1 MIDSPT
7 NSLSTS
13 HRWDKGHDD
22 SELDEEHSSVFE
34 SVTESPVRYPTGSSL
49 EDSPYNGRG
58 RSCSPDWGS
67 ETPNGDQVN
76 GNVSARATPDAS
88 LWSPAR
94 EEPAIEAGR
103 FKRAVDVLAR
113 HYGGG
118 SQMKG
123 RQSSSEEPYCSSTH
137 SHGTDSCTYLD
148 EDEEIKV

>member
-7 NSLSTS
+7 NS
-13 HRWDKGHDD
+13 HRWDKGHED

-34 SVTESPVRYPTGSSL
+34 SVTESPVRYPPGSSA
-49 EDSPYNGRG
+49 EASPYNGRG
-58 RSCSPDWGS
+58 RSCTPEWGS
-67 ETPNGDQVN
+67 ETPNGDELN
-76 GNVSARATPDAS
+76 GTGSARATPDAS

-118 SQMKG
+118 RQMIG
-123 RQSSSEEPYCSSTH
+123 RRRGSEEPYGSPTL
-137 SHGTDSCTYLD
+137 SHGTEACTYPE